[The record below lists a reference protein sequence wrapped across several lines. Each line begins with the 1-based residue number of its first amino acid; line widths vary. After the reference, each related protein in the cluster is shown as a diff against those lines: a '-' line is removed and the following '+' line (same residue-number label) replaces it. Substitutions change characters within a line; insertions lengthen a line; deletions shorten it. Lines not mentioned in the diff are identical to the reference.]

1 MVSEITT
8 ENFRKEV
15 LEQPNTVIIDFWAP
29 WCGPCRMMSPI
40 MDEIAAEVGENV
52 KVGKINIDENQDL
65 AVQYQVMSIPT
76 ILIIKNGV
84 ETNRFVGVQPKEKI
98 LSVI

>member
-40 MDEIAAEVGENV
+40 IDEIAAEVGENV

-98 LSVI
+98 LMSL